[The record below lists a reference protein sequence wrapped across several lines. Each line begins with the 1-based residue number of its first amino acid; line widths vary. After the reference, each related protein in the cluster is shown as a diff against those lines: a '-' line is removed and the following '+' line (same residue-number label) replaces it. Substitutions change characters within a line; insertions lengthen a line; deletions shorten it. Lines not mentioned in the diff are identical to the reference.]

1 MCQLLDVSR
10 SGYYAWLTRPISQ
23 RQRRNQVL
31 LREIVRLHEKYPS
44 LGLDGLYHI
53 LRRSHTC
60 SRGRVHRLMK
70 KAGIHSTRKAGFK
83 VTTNSRHNLPIAPNL
98 LNRNFHAAT
107 PNAAWVSDIT
117 YIRTGEGWL
126 YLAIILDLCTRKVIG
141 YALSIR
147 VNTTLVLDALAMAIR
162 RQRPA
167 PGLIFHSDRGVQY
180 ASAAFRA
187 ALAAAGIRQSM
198 SRKGDPYD
206 NAVAESFF
214 SCLKCEALH
223 LAHFV
228 THNQAADA
236 VFAYIEA
243 FYNTVRPHSKIS
255 WLSPA
260 AFEKFWFSQIP
271 A

>member
-1 MCQLLDVSR
+1 MLEVSR

-31 LREIVRLHEKYPS
+31 LREIVRLHERYPS
-44 LGLDGLYHI
+44 LGLDGMYHI
-53 LRRSHTC
+53 LRRKHTC

-70 KAGIHSTRKAGFK
+70 KAGIHSVRKAGFK
-83 VTTNSRHNLPIAPNL
+83 VTTNSNHKLPIAPNL

-117 YIRTGEGWL
+117 YIRTGQGWL
-126 YLAIILDLCTRKVIG
+126 YLAIIKDLCTCKVVG
-141 YALSIR
+141 YALSARID
-147 VNTTLVLDALAMAIR
+147 TTLILEALDMALR
-162 RQRPA
+162 RQRPS
-167 PGLIFHSDRGVQY
+167 PGLIFHSDRGIQY
-180 ASAAFRA
+180 ASARFRA
-187 ALAAAGIRQSM
+187 ALAAAGFRQSM

-206 NAVAESFF
+206 NAVAENFF

-223 LAHFV
+223 LAFFS
-228 THNQAADA
+228 THDQAAAA

-255 WLSPA
+255 WLPPVV
-260 AFEKFWFSQIP
+260 FEKSFASQIP